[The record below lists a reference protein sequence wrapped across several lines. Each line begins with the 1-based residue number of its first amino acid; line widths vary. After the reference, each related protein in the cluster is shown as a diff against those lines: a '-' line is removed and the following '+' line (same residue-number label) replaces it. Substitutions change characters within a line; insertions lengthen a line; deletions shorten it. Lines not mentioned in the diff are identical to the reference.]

1 MANDV
6 DALGGQI
13 LCSSARESVMYQ
25 SSHFHKG
32 TPLAMSLIADTV
44 LDPALL
50 PEEIAAQREAARYE
64 LREVSSK
71 PEMILP
77 EVLHD
82 VAYGG
87 QGLGNPLLCPE
98 DRIDQID
105 APMMRNVMETWY
117 RPERMVIAGAGM
129 PHDALVE
136 LAEKH
141 FAHLKG
147 AEAAKPRSEARPS
160 QQVPANLLH
169 SSGQSSPSFLK
180 SLTRSAS
187 SYLYNPEKDPSSSS
201 SLPPGP
207 SPYTGGH
214 KFVYDPNTEFNH
226 VYLGFEGV
234 GIHDDD
240 VYAAATMQVLLGGGG
255 SFSAGTSFRVPSEL
269 AFSQIELTPRV
280 YQAAPERVCTP
291 VCTRTSST
299 ISRKSTTAHPS
310 TTSTPIPPCSACLR
324 PSSPRAAVRQTPPHT
339 SSPTSSTS

>member
-1 MANDV
+1 MANDI

-25 SSHFHKG
+25 SSHFHQG

-44 LDPALL
+44 LNPAFL

-64 LREVSSK
+64 LREVSTK
-71 PEMILP
+71 PEMIIP
-77 EVLHD
+77 EVLHH

-98 DRIDQID
+98 DRIDYVD
-105 APMMRNVMETWY
+105 APMMRKVMETWY

-136 LAEKH
+136 LADKH

-147 AEAAKPRSEARPS
+147 AEAAKPRAEARPS
-160 QQVPANLLH
+160 QQVPTNLLQ

-187 SYLYNPEKDPSSSS
+187 SYLYNPEKDA
-201 SLPPGP
+201 SLIPEA

-214 KFVYDPNTEFNH
+214 KFIYDPNTEFNH

-234 GIHDDD
+234 GIRDDD
-240 VYAAATMQVLLGGGG
+240 VYAVATMQVLLGGGG
-255 SFSAGTSFRVPSEL
+255 SFSAGTSFRIPSVPYLREL
-269 AFSQIELTPRV
+269 N
-280 YQAAPERVCTP
+280 
-291 VCTRTSST
+291 
-299 ISRKSTTAHPS
+299 
-310 TTSTPIPPCSACLR
+310 
-324 PSSPRAAVRQTPPHT
+324 
-339 SSPTSSTS
+339 